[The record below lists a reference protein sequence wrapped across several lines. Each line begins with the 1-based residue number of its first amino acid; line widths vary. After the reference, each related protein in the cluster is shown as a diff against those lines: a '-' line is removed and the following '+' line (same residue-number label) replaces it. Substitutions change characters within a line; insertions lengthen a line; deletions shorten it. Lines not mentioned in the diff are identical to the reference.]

1 MPFSF
6 LVSLIPFS
14 IRKPTLLKTIE
25 YLENS
30 IKELKGRLYLVMEPF
45 QTPFDSKKYREK
57 SIRDCLK
64 ILKGRK
70 ASEFCNFKIG
80 LDNILIPI
88 ILIVILFTFK
98 LNIKILKPN
107 PIISY
112 VKEITEEN
120 VPTLVL
126 AECPELQKLFL
137 TYGNKKERMLHLGN
151 KRFAL
156 LIKPKYTTKVIASYR
171 RWKSESREIKVI
183 PTLSIDEIS
192 LEYKFPD
199 YLGILPLYDTIL
211 EPNEKILIRVLSGT
225 KVKFYGKTN
234 KILGRI
240 NGNFEKGYV
249 TGNSFS
255 GIFSVKEDIDI
266 KVELIDTFYYSKS
279 NVYFNIRPII
289 DDPPSIEFISPVD
302 NFKLDEKM
310 EVPIRLRAR
319 DDFGLSLIKLLY
331 EEEEIDL
338 GDATGERFLLD
349 SLNLEVK
356 NLLPGETLK
365 VCAAAYDLAG
375 NKTLTPPL
383 NIFMPVLSEMLGY
396 YSDYSDT
403 LSKVASDLQKDQEE
417 LIEKIEEYMLKSEL
431 NNESRYGIKETF
443 EEQKELLK
451 EIEKMVEL
459 AEKMEHPLIMEELN
473 RINELLDE
481 LGINEFYKKLE
492 NIEKSEDFTDKRLR
506 DLNISQEKL
515 LEALKLG
522 RKSLQSLKEFI
533 ELNEFL
539 TKAEE
544 IYTEQNEIAK
554 GNPNDSL
561 ATLEEKLKE
570 KLSELLDEMIKS
582 GNDEIKELTNKFE
595 NTETEKKMMYLAEEM
610 RSGKMDKITLEEIK
624 NALLYLFQNL
634 NNMCAC
640 RTGENIRKAIQQKGW
655 ELGFILRRHNDLID
669 RKPGILEG
677 LTEQGLSEGVMKIEK
692 DLEKLFLL
700 SFAFTPK
707 ILTNLIEASGSME
720 ELGHELSKTK
730 PLNSSMERIKNLLIE
745 SIIGLFSIP
754 PKSAEAMMNAMNE
767 ILREQQSISE
777 QLQQII
783 PLPGNRSMEILSELA
798 QKQRNL
804 AKRLRELGEVLEPI
818 ARDMEESA
826 NRMEMGDLDER
837 VLDRQMKLLDRLL
850 EASKSIRRKDISKK
864 RRSRPGIFVSP
875 PMITLPKNL
884 GEKKIELRKILE
896 KRMKEPYPEAYE
908 KEIERYIRKLLK

>member
-6 LVSLIPFS
+6 LVSLIPF
-14 IRKPTLLKTIE
+14 IIGKPTLLKSIE

-64 ILKGRK
+64 ILEGRK
-70 ASEFCNFKIG
+70 VIEFCNFKIG
-80 LDNILIPI
+80 LNYIIIPI
-88 ILIVILFTFK
+88 ILLFLLFIFRFH
-98 LNIKILKPN
+98 IKILN
-107 PIISY
+107 PHPAISY
-112 VKEITEEN
+112 IKEITEEN
-120 VPTLVL
+120 RPTLIL

-137 TYGNKKERMLHLGN
+137 FHGNNKERMLHLGN

-156 LIKPKYTTKVIASYR
+156 LIKPKYTTEVTAGYR
-171 RWKSESREIKVI
+171 SWKSESREIKVI
-183 PTLSIDEIS
+183 PTLRVDELS

-199 YLGILPLYDTIL
+199 YLDISPLYDTIL
-211 EPNEKILIRVLSGT
+211 EPNDKILIRVLSGT
-225 KVKFYGKTN
+225 KAKFYGKTN
-234 KILGRI
+234 KVLGGI
-240 NGNFEKGYV
+240 NGNFEKGNV

-255 GIFSVKEDIDI
+255 GILSVKEDIDI
-266 KVELIDTFYYSKS
+266 KVELIDTFYQSKS
-279 NVYFNIRPII
+279 NIHFNLRPII
-289 DDPPSIEFISPVD
+289 DDPPSIEFISPVN

-310 EVPIRLRAR
+310 EVPIKLRAK
-319 DDFGLSLIKLLY
+319 DDFGLSLLKLLY

-338 GDATGERFLLD
+338 GDAMGERFLLD
-349 SLNLEVK
+349 SLNIEVK

-365 VCAAAYDLAG
+365 VSAAAYDLAG

-383 NIFMPVLSEMLGY
+383 IIFMPTLPEMLSH
-396 YSDYSDT
+396 YSDFSDT
-403 LSKVASDLQKDQEE
+403 LSKVASDLQKNQEE
-417 LIEKIEEYMLKSEL
+417 LIEKIEEYILKSEL
-431 NNESRYGIKETF
+431 NHESRYGIKETF
-443 EEQKELLK
+443 EEQKELLR

-459 AEKMEHPLIMEELN
+459 AEKMDHPLITEELN

-492 NIEKSEDFTDKRLR
+492 NIEKSEDFTDRRLR

-515 LEALKLG
+515 LETLKLG

-554 GNPNDSL
+554 GTPNDSL
-561 ATLEEKLKE
+561 ATLEEELKE
-570 KLSELLDEMIKS
+570 KLSELTEEMKNS
-582 GNDEIKELTNKFE
+582 PNDEIKKLTNQFE
-595 NTETEKKMMYLAEEM
+595 NTETEQKMIELANKM
-610 RSGKMDKITLEEIK
+610 RQGKIDEITLEEIK
-624 NALLYLFQNL
+624 KALLNLFQNL

-640 RTGENIRKAIQQKGW
+640 RTGENIIKAIQQKGW
-655 ELGFILRRHNDLID
+655 ELGFILRRHSNLID

-677 LTEQGLSEGVMKIEK
+677 LTEQGLSEGVIKIEK
-692 DLEKLFLL
+692 ELEELFLL
-700 SFAFTPK
+700 SFAFTPEV
-707 ILTNLIEASGSME
+707 LTNLMEASISME
-720 ELGHELSKTK
+720 ELGKELSKVK
-730 PLNSSMERIKNLLIE
+730 PLHSSMDRIKNLLIE
-745 SIIGLFSIP
+745 SIIGLFSLP
-754 PKSAEAMMNAMNE
+754 PKSSEAMMNAMNE
-767 ILREQQSISE
+767 ILGEQQSISE

-783 PLPGNRSMEILSELA
+783 PLPGNRGMEILSELA
-798 QKQRNL
+798 QKQRSL
-804 AKRLRELGEVLEPI
+804 AKRLRELGEVLEPV
-818 ARDMEESA
+818 AQDMEEAA
-826 NRMEMGDLDER
+826 NRMEMGELDKR

-875 PMITLPKNL
+875 PMITLPEDL
-884 GEKKIELRKILE
+884 GEKKIELQKLLE

-908 KEIERYIRKLLK
+908 KEIERYIRRLLK

>member
-6 LVSLIPFS
+6 LVSSIPFI
-14 IRKPTLLKTIE
+14 IRKPTLLKTVE

-45 QTPFDSKKYREK
+45 QTPFDSKKYRKK

-64 ILKGRK
+64 ILEKRE

-80 LDNILIPI
+80 LNYILIPI
-88 ILIVILFTFK
+88 ILIVILFTFRFH
-98 LNIKILKPN
+98 IKILNPN
-107 PIISY
+107 PSISY

-120 VPTLVL
+120 KPTLIL

-151 KRFAL
+151 KQFAL
-156 LIKPKYTTKVIASYR
+156 LIKPEYTTEVIAGYR
-171 RWKSESREIKVI
+171 SWKSKSREIKVI
-183 PTLSIDEIS
+183 PTLRIDELS
-192 LEYKFPD
+192 LEYRFPD

-211 EPNEKILIRVLSGT
+211 EPNNKILIRVLSGT

-234 KILGRI
+234 KILGGI
-240 NGNFEKGYV
+240 TGNFERGYV

-255 GIFSVKEDIDI
+255 GILSIKEDIDI
-266 KVELIDTFYYSKS
+266 NVELIDTFYHSK
-279 NVYFNIRPII
+279 NNIYFNVRPII
-289 DDPPSIEFISPVD
+289 DDPPSIEFVSPVD

-310 EVPIRLRAR
+310 EVPIRLRAK

-331 EEEEIDL
+331 KEEKIDL
-338 GDATGERFLLD
+338 GDAMGERFLLD

-365 VCAAAYDLAG
+365 VSAAAYDLAG

-383 NIFMPVLSEMLGY
+383 NIFMPALSEMLGY
-396 YSDYSDT
+396 YSDFSDT
-403 LSKVASDLQKDQEE
+403 LSKVATDLEEDQKK
-417 LIEKIEEYMLKSEL
+417 LIEKIEEYILKSEL
-431 NNESRYGIKETF
+431 NNEISYGIKETF

-459 AEKMEHPLIMEELN
+459 AEKMEHPLITEELN
-473 RINELLDE
+473 RIHELLDE

-506 DLNISQEKL
+506 DLNISQKKL

-522 RKSLQSLKEFI
+522 RKGLQSLKEFI

-539 TKAEE
+539 TRAEE

-554 GNPNDSL
+554 GSPNDSL
-561 ATLEEKLKE
+561 ATLEEELKE
-570 KLSELLDEMIKS
+570 KLSELISEMEKS
-582 GNDEIKELTNKFE
+582 WNDEIKELTNKFK
-595 NTETEKKMMYLAEEM
+595 NTETEEKMMNLAEEM
-610 RSGKMDKITLEEIK
+610 RSGKMDKIKLEEIK
-624 NALLYLFQNL
+624 KALLYLFQNL

-655 ELGFILRRHNDLID
+655 ELGFILRIHNNLID

-677 LTEQGLSEGVMKIEK
+677 LTEQGLSEGVIKIEK
-692 DLEKLFLL
+692 ELEKLFLL

-707 ILTNLIEASGSME
+707 VLTNLIEASSSME
-720 ELGHELSKTK
+720 ELGHELSKVK
-730 PLNSSMERIKNLLIE
+730 PLHSSMERIKNLLIE
-745 SIIGLFSIP
+745 SIIGLFSVP
-754 PKSAEAMMNAMNE
+754 PKSAESMMNAMNE
-767 ILREQQSISE
+767 ILGEQQSISE
-777 QLQQII
+777 QLQQIL
-783 PLPGNRSMEILSELA
+783 PLPGKRSIEILSELA
-798 QKQRNL
+798 QKQRSL

-818 ARDMEESA
+818 ARDMEEAA
-826 NRMEMGDLDER
+826 NRMEIGEIDEK
-837 VLDRQMKLLDRLL
+837 VLDRQMELLDRLL

-864 RRSRPGIFVSP
+864 RRSRPGVSVSP
-875 PMITLPKNL
+875 PIITLPKDL

-908 KEIERYIRKLLK
+908 KEIERYIRELLK